1 MQRNASKKEFRYE
14 ALTKYLLLIVAVVI
28 FVLLSILEPKFC
40 RINNIMNIINSATIT
55 AMMAIGMTIV
65 METGEMN
72 LAVGAEA
79 TLAAAVVGKLLEGP
93 SFNNYFIAVVAGLLT
108 AVLVGAMNAFF
119 VVKVGIPSF
128 IGTIAMTTFVN
139 GIIKIVTGNRYMFSQ
154 YWPASFSFLGQGKV
168 FGVVPMPVV
177 LLFIIAAATIII
189 QDRTRFGRYVNSVG
203 VSPAACKNVGVNAK
217 RTIVLA
223 YLLCAL
229 ITGFCGIVLSSEVMT
244 VSPTLGG
251 ELLMS
256 VFAAVM
262 MGATFLRPGR
272 YNIQGT
278 IAASLLLAI
287 ISNGTV
293 SMGAADFVDD
303 LIQGCIILLA
313 VGFISLTH
321 KGGLPS
327 VKFNK

>member
-1 MQRNASKKEFRYE
+1 MQQNASKKGFGLSEM
-14 ALTKYLLLIVAVVI
+14 TKYLLLVVAAVI
-28 FVLLSILEPKFC
+28 FVFFSILQPKFC
-40 RINNIMNIINSATIT
+40 TVNNIMNIINSATIT
-55 AMMAIGMTIV
+55 ALMAIGMTIV

-79 TLAAAVVGKLLEGP
+79 TIAAAVVGKLLEGP
-93 SFNNYFIAVVAGLLT
+93 SFNNYFIAVLIGL
-108 AVLVGAMNAFF
+108 AAAMLVGVLNAFF

-139 GIIKIVTGNRYMFSQ
+139 GFIKIATGNRYMYSQ
-154 YWPASFSFLGQGKV
+154 YWPDSFSFLGQGKV
-168 FGVVPMPVV
+168 FGIVPMPV
-177 LLFIIAAATIII
+177 IILVIVATITIII
-189 QDRTRFGRYVNSVG
+189 QDRTRLGRYINSVG
-203 VSPAACKNVGVNAK
+203 VSPAACKNVGIDAK
-217 RTIVLA
+217 RAVVLA

-229 ITGFCGIVLSSEVMT
+229 ITGFCGIVLSSEVKT
-244 VSPTLGG
+244 VSPTLGSD
-251 ELLMS
+251 LLMS

-293 SMGAADFVDD
+293 SIGAADFVDD

>member
-1 MQRNASKKEFRYE
+1 MQQNGSRKESRLVG
-14 ALTKYLLLIVAVVI
+14 LTKYLLLVVAVVI
-28 FVLLSILEPKFC
+28 FVLLSILQPKFC
-40 RINNIMNIINSATIT
+40 RINNIMNIVNSATIT
-55 AMMAIGMTIV
+55 ALMAIGMTIV

-79 TLAAAVVGKLLEGP
+79 TIAAAVVGKLLEGP
-93 SFNNYFIAVVAGLLT
+93 SFNNYFIAVIIGLL
-108 AVLVGAMNAFF
+108 AAMLVGSLNAFF

-128 IGTIAMTTFVN
+128 IGTIAMTTFIN
-139 GIIKIVTGNRYMFSQ
+139 GFIKIVTGNRFMFSQ
-154 YWPASFSFLGQGKV
+154 YWPPAFSFLGQGKA
-168 FGVVPMPVV
+168 FGIIPIPVI
-177 LLFIIAAATIII
+177 LLIIIAVITIII

-203 VSPAACKNVGVNAK
+203 VSPAACKNVGINTK

-223 YLLCAL
+223 YLLCSL

-244 VSPTLGG
+244 VSPTLGSD
-251 ELLMS
+251 LLMS

-293 SMGAADFVDD
+293 SIGAADFVDD

>member
-1 MQRNASKKEFRYE
+1 MQQGASKNFSLKGM
-14 ALTKYLLLIVAVVI
+14 TKYLLLIVGAII
-28 FVLLSILEPKFC
+28 FVFFSILQPRFYAV
-40 RINNIMNIINSATIT
+40 NNIMNIINSATIT
-55 AMMAIGMTIV
+55 ALMAIGMTIV
-65 METGEMN
+65 METGEMD

-79 TLAAAVVGKLLEGP
+79 TIAAAVVGKMLEGP
-93 SFNNYFIAVVAGLLT
+93 SFNNYFIAV
-108 AVLVGAMNAFF
+108 LVGLAVAMLVGLTNAFF

-139 GIIKIVTGNRYMFSQ
+139 GFIKIATGNRYMFSN
-154 YWPASFSFLGQGKV
+154 YWPASFTFLGQGKV
-168 FGVVPMPVV
+168 FGIVPMPVV
-177 LLFIIAAATIII
+177 ILLIIAVVTIII
-189 QDRTRFGRYVNSVG
+189 QDRTKFGRYVNSVG
-203 VSPAACKNVGVNAK
+203 VSPAACKNVGINAK
-217 RTIVLA
+217 RTVVFA
-223 YLLCAL
+223 YLLCAF
-229 ITGFCGIVLSSEVMT
+229 ISGFCGIVLSSEVKT
-244 VSPTLGG
+244 VSPTLGND
-251 ELLMS
+251 LLMS

-278 IAASLLLAI
+278 VVASLLLAI

-293 SMGAADFVDD
+293 SIGAADFVDD